1 MGELGGGVRLRSRDH
16 AAAITHTRERL
27 SDLGVTAEAGNLAN
41 AAAVGITQFVWRN
54 GPIENAHAGE
64 RGRRNN
70 LHEGVMFARNTW
82 VYHQALEA
90 VNSTEQYALMRFEKR
105 ILDRELIWPGT
116 SGTLTQ
122 FGYGALGE
130 IKKHAKKCID
140 YLMHLQETFSY
151 EEFLLLAAL
160 HGFGA
165 WDHFGMPAWE
175 PRVRAALDRLREKD
189 PGFVE
194 RLKTVYEIDFSDY
207 LKQAPAVVHDDL
219 PEVERALL
227 NAPYELGAE
236 ALDWF
241 AWNPV
246 FDRHP

>member
-1 MGELGGGVRLRSRDH
+1 MGEIEY
-16 AAAITHTRERL
+16 AAAIAQARERL
-27 SDLGVTAEAGNLAN
+27 AALGVTAKTGDLAS
-41 AAAVGITQFVWRN
+41 AAAVGITELVWRN
-54 GPIENAHAGE
+54 GPIEDAHAGA
-64 RGRRNN
+64 RGRRNK
-70 LHEGVMFARNTW
+70 LHDGVMFARNTW

-90 VNSTEQYALMRFEKR
+90 LNSTDQYALLRFEKR
-105 ILDRELIWPGT
+105 ILDREFVWPGT

-130 IKKHAKKCID
+130 IKKHAKKRID
-140 YLMHLQETFSY
+140 YLMYLQEEFSQ
-151 EEFLLLAAL
+151 EEFFLLAAL

-175 PRVRAALDRLREKD
+175 PRVRAAMDRLRGQD

-194 RLKTVYEIDFSDY
+194 RLRIDYEIDFSVI
-207 LKQAPAVVHDDL
+207 LKRAPAVVHDNL

-236 ALDWF
+236 TLNWF

-246 FDRHP
+246 LDRHP

>member
-1 MGELGGGVRLRSRDH
+1 MGELVGDYDY
-16 AAAITHTRERL
+16 AAAMTYARERL
-27 SDLGVTAEAGNLAN
+27 SALGVTAESGNLAN
-41 AAAVGITQFVWRN
+41 AAAVGITEFVWRN
-54 GPIENAHAGE
+54 GPIEDAHAGA
-64 RGRRNN
+64 RGRRNK
-70 LHEGVMFARNTW
+70 LHDGVMFARNTW

-90 VNSTEQYALMRFEKR
+90 VNSPKQYALLRFEKR
-105 ILDRELIWPGT
+105 ILDRELVWPGT

-130 IKKHAKKCID
+130 IKKHVKKSID
-140 YLMHLQETFSY
+140 YLMYLQETFSS

-160 HGFGA
+160 QGFGA
-165 WDHFGMPAWE
+165 SDHFGMPAWE
-175 PRVRAALDRLREKD
+175 PRVRAAMDRLRGQD
-189 PGFVE
+189 PAFVE
-194 RLKTVYEIDFSDY
+194 RLRAVYKIDFSEI
-207 LKQAPAVVHDDL
+207 LQRAPAIVHDDL

-246 FDRHP
+246 LDRDL